1 LVGTGI
7 DGVLINGISAGGET
21 HDDIEV
27 ALVDIFHHLLEHR
40 AVIVSG
46 RVAGL
51 DVGLANDPA
60 LGFAMG
66 R

>member
-1 LVGTGI
+1 
-7 DGVLINGISAGGET
+7 VLINGRSTGGEA
-21 HDDIEV
+21 HDDIEA

-51 DVGLANDPA
+51 NAGLANDPA

-66 R
+66 S